1 MKRKKLM
8 LVEDIV
14 QELAEQGVD
23 LTTNAVRNRMRN
35 TFQILANDMCNA
47 LGVEMNEEKIESFS
61 SSRSFQEALANIL
74 NERNI

>member
-8 LVEDIV
+8 LAEEIV
-14 QELAEQGVD
+14 QKLENEGID

-35 TFQILANDMCNA
+35 SFQLLANDMCQA
-47 LGVEMNEEKIESFS
+47 MGIEADEDKIESFS

-74 NERNI
+74 SERDI